1 MTTNAMLR
9 AQLRDLLDGQ
19 LPPPDAHFYAVM
31 AEVDAAICA
40 MELISAHRA
49 GHLRIPAAVLKMLEG
64 DVAGRRDVEPDPV

>member
-9 AQLRDLLDGQ
+9 AQLRELLDGQ
-19 LPPPDAHFYAVM
+19 LPAPDAHFYAVM

-49 GHLRIPAAVLKMLEG
+49 GHLQIPPAVLKMLET
-64 DVAGRRDVEPDPV
+64 DVAGRREPDPV

>member
-1 MTTNAMLR
+1 MTKNALLR

-19 LPPPDAHFYAVM
+19 LSVPDARFYAAM

-49 GHLRIPAAVLKMLEG
+49 GHLKIPPAVLKMLEG
-64 DVAGRRDVEPDPV
+64 DVARGPEPEPA

>member
-1 MTTNAMLR
+1 MTANELLR

-19 LPPPDAHFYAVM
+19 LPAPDARFYAVM

-64 DVAGRRDVEPDPV
+64 DVAGQRDPDPV

>member
-1 MTTNAMLR
+1 MTTTAVLR

-19 LPPPDAHFYAVM
+19 LPAPDAKFYATM

-49 GHLRIPAAVLKMLEG
+49 GHLRIPDAVLKMLEG
-64 DVAGRRDVEPDPV
+64 DVAGRPEPDLV